1 MNCRKSCCLFF
12 ATERTLDLST
22 HPQEESF
29 LDGACLCLWLA
40 CVFLNRFRQGR
51 SRGAKKGR
59 PPWVCLCLRDVRS
72 GPIRWDRI
80 VIRAGVIDLLRL
92 ISKSHVGGSQGIQ
105 IAVLPHQHDVG
116 GNYLLVCFA
125 RPQSAEEFAEE
136 FAAEFSA
143 PCLDNHLSFAAVAS
157 A

>member
-1 MNCRKSCCLFF
+1 MTRRQKTIARDFPYVVKI
-12 ATERTLDLST
+12 TVPPGDL
-22 HPQEESF
+22 
-29 LDGACLCLWLA
+29 GKR
-40 CVFLNRFRQGR
+40 LNAMHAFHH
-51 SRGAKKGR
+51 
-59 PPWVCLCLRDVRS
+59 
-72 GPIRWDRI
+72 DR
-80 VIRAGVIDLLRL
+80 
-92 ISKSHVGGSQGIQ
+92 GIQ

-125 RPQSAEEFAEE
+125 RPQNAEE

>member
-1 MNCRKSCCLFF
+1 MTRRQKTIARDFPYVVKI
-12 ATERTLDLST
+12 TVPPGDL
-22 HPQEESF
+22 
-29 LDGACLCLWLA
+29 GKR
-40 CVFLNRFRQGR
+40 LNAMHAFHH
-51 SRGAKKGR
+51 
-59 PPWVCLCLRDVRS
+59 
-72 GPIRWDRI
+72 DR
-80 VIRAGVIDLLRL
+80 
-92 ISKSHVGGSQGIQ
+92 GIQ

-125 RPQSAEEFAEE
+125 RPQTAEIAEE